1 MQPNPSCEPLLLF
14 QAIVE
19 QTPDAVI
26 FSDPQG
32 TIRLWNR
39 GAEAVFGFAA
49 DEVLGQSLDLIIPER
64 MREAHWT
71 AMHRAI
77 DEGQVRG
84 GSRVR
89 TTRSLHKD
97 GRKLYVDL
105 SFSLIVD
112 AAGSVLGAAAVGR
125 DCTERY
131 LAEKALRE
139 RLALWEAK
147 PAS

>member
-1 MQPNPSCEPLLLF
+1 MQPTHSSGPALLF

-49 DEVLGQSLDLIIPER
+49 DEALGRSLDLIIPER
-64 MREAHWT
+64 MREAHWA
-71 AMHRAI
+71 AMRRAV
-77 DEGQVRG
+77 DEGHVRG
-84 GSRVR
+84 GGRVR

-97 GRKLYVDL
+97 GRRFYVDL

-112 AAGSVLGAAAVGR
+112 AAGTVLGAAAVGR
-125 DCTERY
+125 DCTERF
-131 LAEKALRE
+131 LAEKALRD
-139 RLALWEAK
+139 RLARLEAK
-147 PAS
+147 PAE